1 MKISIITFYSG
12 NRETYLLRAL
22 NSINMDVH
30 KAEYSMEI
38 EHHVIGQGISIPRSS
53 QIITESA
60 RYLSGNLTFKVHE
73 WPKNIGIGAGLN
85 KILPEC
91 TGDLIFKMDDDCEII
106 SDTFF
111 GHAKFIHDKLPN
123 AVFSPYPVGLI
134 NNPGGPP
141 GFKHSVLKNDYNV
154 YTLRHVRHVG
164 GFARFAPASILKNFK
179 FAPDLIAGISGN
191 EDGQFSAHCL
201 SNGIEMFYLENA
213 MIVEHADSTLGQIVR
228 TPEYFKNRHGESS
241 MKFEVIE

>member
-12 NRETYLLRAL
+12 NREDYLLRAL
-22 NSINMDVH
+22 NSVYMDVIRCDYA
-30 KAEYSMEI
+30 AEV
-38 EHHVIGQGISIPRSS
+38 EHHIIGQGIPIPMSS
-53 QIITESA
+53 RIVTDSAKYYTKKLQFII
-60 RYLSGNLTFKVHE
+60 HE
-73 WPKNIGIGAGLN
+73 WPENIGIGAGLN

-106 SDTFF
+106 SHTFF
-111 GHAKFIHDKLPN
+111 GHAQCIYEKFPN

-141 GFKHSVLKNDYNV
+141 GFKHSIFKNDYNV

-164 GFARFAPASILKNFK
+164 GFARFAPASIMKNFK
-179 FAPDLIAGISGN
+179 FAPDLITGISGN

-201 SNGIEMFYLENA
+201 SKGIAMLYLENK

-228 TPEYFKNRHGESS
+228 VPEYFKNRHGESS